1 MKVNIFYSWQSD
13 LPNAK
18 NRSLIETSLKNAIK
32 MIKDE
37 IDEVSDV
44 LIESDS
50 RDDLGTPDLVES
62 IFSKIEQCDILVA
75 DLSIINAGSNG
86 RLTPNPNV
94 LLEVGFAAKAIS
106 WTNIVCVYNCEYGK
120 VEDLPFDIRTRKPI
134 IYNTT
139 NGNSESK
146 NALTKVLKTQLSS
159 IILNRIIDKK
169 EYLSTK
175 RTVDLS
181 LQSILVD
188 LCGIIFDVNSNDKY
202 NYSKLLHM
210 STESI
215 MKVLLHKE
223 FLGFYLFRNIETNID
238 EFVEFFNDSLETYFL
253 NDKEKRLLAKLVFS
267 LRDYQ
272 KLLHSENVMTSV
284 TSKTEFVIQSG
295 NAINPNNPEN
305 SYLLLKPLE
314 NNKAV
319 VVAGGSFC
327 NVSPKEM
334 TKTFKLNDEA
344 VSVFAHHINSIVELV
359 NDWIMITGNY
369 FIINPKLLKEDAN

>member
-1 MKVNIFYSWQSD
+1 
-13 LPNAK
+13 
-18 NRSLIETSLKNAIK
+18 
-32 MIKDE
+32 
-37 IDEVSDV
+37 
-44 LIESDS
+44 
-50 RDDLGTPDLVES
+50 
-62 IFSKIEQCDILVA
+62 
-75 DLSIINAGSNG
+75 
-86 RLTPNPNV
+86 
-94 LLEVGFAAKAIS
+94 
-106 WTNIVCVYNCEYGK
+106 
-120 VEDLPFDIRTRKPI
+120 
-134 IYNTT
+134 
-139 NGNSESK
+139 
-146 NALTKVLKTQLSS
+146 
-159 IILNRIIDKK
+159 
-169 EYLSTK
+169 
-175 RTVDLS
+175 
-181 LQSILVD
+181 
-188 LCGIIFDVNSNDKY
+188 
-202 NYSKLLHM
+202 M